1 MGSPPKPWERNGTIA
16 AAAAASTSAPAAS
29 TSSPAPAAPNTT
41 STSTNTVSSSS
52 TTPPSVPARPASFAS
67 PAASTMASPFASPSL
82 PLQSLRG
89 RIHLR
94 ALWFL
99 PIRRHGHVRRVRRRV
114 RVWHERH
121 ERHVPGAYGGGMG
134 MYGGGQPGMPFDP
147 SNPSVT
153 QALESTTATTF
164 ALLHSVVQTFAGL
177 AQMLESTFMAT
188 HSSFFAL
195 AGVIDQFAQLRN
207 ALGSVLGLFGL
218 IRWLR
223 DVLTGRRASGNNAE
237 MRSEFRHFLNG
248 RPVQG
253 PAAGPSQPAPP
264 PNASKK
270 PLIFFFIAFLGIPY
284 AMHKLQGQQALPPLD
299 PSQLAFARTVFP
311 FKASTQSELT
321 LQENEIV
328 AVMGK
333 LDPSTGMEI
342 DPRLEVQTEW
352 WKGRTREGRE
362 GWFPRNYVEV
372 LERKAPAPEAKKVD

>member
-1 MGSPPKPWERNGTIA
+1 MT
-16 AAAAASTSAPAAS
+16 
-29 TSSPAPAAPNTT
+29 
-41 STSTNTVSSSS
+41 
-52 TTPPSVPARPASFAS
+52 
-67 PAASTMASPFASPSL
+67 SPFASPFSAPYNRFAGANTFAAPYASSL
-82 PLQSLRG
+82 YGGMGSLG
-89 RIHLR
+89 
-94 ALWFL
+94 
-99 PIRRHGHVRRVRRRV
+99 GYSGYGYGMNGMNGMNGMY
-114 RVWHERH
+114 
-121 ERHVPGAYGGGMG
+121 PGAYSGMG
-134 MYGGGQPGMPFDP
+134 MFGQPGMPFDP

-195 AGVIDQFAQLRN
+195 AGVVDQFAQLRN

-223 DVLTGRRASGNNAE
+223 DVLTGRGHGGNSAE
-237 MRSEFRHFLNG
+237 MRSEFRQFLNG

-253 PAAGPSQPAPP
+253 PAAGPPQPP
-264 PNASKK
+264 PPKASKK

-284 AMHKLQGQQALPPLD
+284 AMRKLVKLLAEHAAQQQQEQQHQHQHLQHQQGQQILPPLD
-299 PSQLAFARTVFP
+299 PSQLAFARTVYP
-311 FKASTQSELT
+311 FRASTPSELS
-321 LQENEIV
+321 LEENEIV

-333 LDPSTGMEI
+333 LDPSTGMEV
-342 DPRLEVQTEW
+342 DPRMEVESEW

-362 GWFPRNYVEV
+362 GWFPRKFVEV